1 MTDTQSEATTTEP
14 AAGPRKPTFTEAKNR
29 RQKARAAGLDPNY
42 WYAVEHDSALA
53 RGAVQEVKF
62 WGTSVAL
69 YRDAKGRLH
78 AVEDRCAH
86 RQLRLSL
93 GVVVGDRL
101 VCQYHGWE
109 YNGCGELVGV
119 GHSLFGKAMP
129 KCKLRHYPVRERYG
143 LIWIFFGDPARAE
156 QTRMPEIPELEGE
169 NRWECV
175 PVDFTWRAHH
185 SMIFD
190 NVSDFTHAYLH
201 RKYKPFTDAELT
213 HLETVGDTVELSYD
227 TKVGGGTISSRFVDK
242 ENTDTNSMT
251 LALEYPYQRSSTDG
265 KIKHWCFVLP
275 IDENTT
281 RAFFL
286 FYFDCFV
293 VPFTKVKIPEA
304 RDEAVPQDL
313 ERAAHQAAPP
323 RGRHRRRGRAGRLRQ
338 ALERAR
344 LQSQPRG
351 PRLPGAH
358 RQEVGGVRRVGGAPW
373 RPGRGAEADPDQE
386 ARDGGDGSAVM
397 STTELSRDRRAT
409 VAILGAGPA
418 GAACAAHLG
427 QLGVQDVVL
436 VDRHDFPRDKTCGSG
451 LSPKG
456 IQTLKDLGV
465 WHEIEPLSYPING
478 IRLVTPGGLESWQ
491 SAGTKAEA
499 VVCERRVLDHKIL
512 QRAIARGTEF
522 IPGWNATGVLEKG
535 GRVEGLRAADGAEIR
550 ARFVVI
556 AGGAHCRIGL
566 PENRP
571 RQTIQAIMGWWE
583 GVSFR
588 PNHVE
593 MVFDKMLSP
602 YYGWL
607 FPESD
612 TRVNIGI
619 TYEDSA
625 DAPKHN
631 ARELFQAFLAKHYR
645 ARLADAKEIEEL
657 EGAPGRVEL
666 HAREAH
672 AARRARRGRVGA
684 HDPPGDRRGDLPG
697 DALGD
702 ARRRG
707 HQRHHEPEL
716 RRGHRVRGL
725 RGGVPQD
732 VPGVVPRRG
741 GLPEGDA
748 DERARLGRARGADP
762 RGAIGDGEAPRFN
775 LRGRGPSR
783 DERASSGPERAT
795 PRGERRRQR
804 QERAGQR

>member
-293 VPFTKVKIPEA
+293 VPFTKVKIPKRVMKPFLKISNELLIKPLLREDGIAVEA
-304 RDEAVPQDL
+304 EQVGYDKHWSEPVFDLNPAVLAFQALIVKKWEAYV
-313 ERAAHQAAPP
+313 ASAAP
-323 RGRHRRRGRAGRLRQ
+323 
-338 ALERAR
+338 
-344 LQSQPRG
+344 
-351 PRLPGAH
+351 
-358 RQEVGGVRRVGGAPW
+358 
-373 RPGRGAEADPDQE
+373 
-386 ARDGGDGSAVM
+386 
-397 STTELSRDRRAT
+397 
-409 VAILGAGPA
+409 LGA
-418 GAACAAHLG
+418 
-427 QLGVQDVVL
+427 Q
-436 VDRHDFPRDKTCGSG
+436 
-451 LSPKG
+451 
-456 IQTLKDLGV
+456 
-465 WHEIEPLSYPING
+465 
-478 IRLVTPGGLESWQ
+478 
-491 SAGTKAEA
+491 
-499 VVCERRVLDHKIL
+499 
-512 QRAIARGTEF
+512 
-522 IPGWNATGVLEKG
+522 
-535 GRVEGLRAADGAEIR
+535 
-550 ARFVVI
+550 
-556 AGGAHCRIGL
+556 
-566 PENRP
+566 
-571 RQTIQAIMGWWE
+571 
-583 GVSFR
+583 
-588 PNHVE
+588 
-593 MVFDKMLSP
+593 
-602 YYGWL
+602 
-607 FPESD
+607 
-612 TRVNIGI
+612 
-619 TYEDSA
+619 
-625 DAPKHN
+625 
-631 ARELFQAFLAKHYR
+631 
-645 ARLADAKEIEEL
+645 
-657 EGAPGRVEL
+657 
-666 HAREAH
+666 
-672 AARRARRGRVGA
+672 
-684 HDPPGDRRGDLPG
+684 
-697 DALGD
+697 
-702 ARRRG
+702 
-707 HQRHHEPEL
+707 
-716 RRGHRVRGL
+716 
-725 RGGVPQD
+725 
-732 VPGVVPRRG
+732 
-741 GLPEGDA
+741 
-748 DERARLGRARGADP
+748 
-762 RGAIGDGEAPRFN
+762 GEAPKLTQIKKRETAETEAQ
-775 LRGRGPSR
+775 S
-783 DERASSGPERAT
+783 
-795 PRGERRRQR
+795 
-804 QERAGQR
+804 

>member
-1 MTDTQSEATTTEP
+1 
-14 AAGPRKPTFTEAKNR
+14 
-29 RQKARAAGLDPNY
+29 
-42 WYAVEHDSALA
+42 
-53 RGAVQEVKF
+53 
-62 WGTSVAL
+62 
-69 YRDAKGRLH
+69 
-78 AVEDRCAH
+78 
-86 RQLRLSL
+86 
-93 GVVVGDRL
+93 
-101 VCQYHGWE
+101 
-109 YNGCGELVGV
+109 
-119 GHSLFGKAMP
+119 
-129 KCKLRHYPVRERYG
+129 
-143 LIWIFFGDPARAE
+143 
-156 QTRMPEIPELEGE
+156 
-169 NRWECV
+169 
-175 PVDFTWRAHH
+175 
-185 SMIFD
+185 
-190 NVSDFTHAYLH
+190 
-201 RKYKPFTDAELT
+201 
-213 HLETVGDTVELSYD
+213 
-227 TKVGGGTISSRFVDK
+227 
-242 ENTDTNSMT
+242 
-251 LALEYPYQRSSTDG
+251 
-265 KIKHWCFVLP
+265 
-275 IDENTT
+275 
-281 RAFFL
+281 
-286 FYFDCFV
+286 
-293 VPFTKVKIPEA
+293 
-304 RDEAVPQDL
+304 
-313 ERAAHQAAPP
+313 
-323 RGRHRRRGRAGRLRQ
+323 
-338 ALERAR
+338 
-344 LQSQPRG
+344 
-351 PRLPGAH
+351 
-358 RQEVGGVRRVGGAPW
+358 
-373 RPGRGAEADPDQE
+373 
-386 ARDGGDGSAVM
+386 M

-645 ARLADAKEIEEL
+645 ARLADAKEIKSWKGHPVVWNYTPEKLTRPGALVVGESGL
-657 EGAPGRVEL
+657 MTHPATAEGIYQAMRSGML
-666 HAREAH
+666 AAEAISDITNRSFDEATAFAGYE
-672 AARRARRGRVGA
+672 AACRKT
-684 HDPPGDRRGDLPG
+684 
-697 DALGD
+697 
-702 ARRRG
+702 
-707 HQRHHEPEL
+707 
-716 RRGHRVRGL
+716 
-725 RGGVPQD
+725 
-732 VPGVVPRRG
+732 
-741 GLPEGDA
+741 
-748 DERARLGRARGADP
+748 
-762 RGAIGDGEAPRFN
+762 F
-775 LRGRGPSR
+775 
-783 DERASSGPERAT
+783 RASFLAGGAF
-795 PRGERRRQR
+795 RRVMRTSALDWVV
-804 QERAGQR
+804 RAGQTPAVQSVTAKLLASI